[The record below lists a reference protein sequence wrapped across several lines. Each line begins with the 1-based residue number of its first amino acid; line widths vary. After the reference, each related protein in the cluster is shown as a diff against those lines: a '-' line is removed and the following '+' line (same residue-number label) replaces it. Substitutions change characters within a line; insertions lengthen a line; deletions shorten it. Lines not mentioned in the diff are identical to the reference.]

1 MPANAGITTEQQQ
14 SAQKT
19 QKEKEENQSNARS
32 GLHTDLKVRGFIHT
46 LTPNSSNI
54 FIQFSVQYLIFLIS
68 VRT

>member
-19 QKEKEENQSNARS
+19 QKKRRKNNQSNARS

-46 LTPNSSNI
+46 LTPVHPKVSSNLG
-54 FIQFSVQYLIFLIS
+54 FSIS
-68 VRT
+68 FFSSL